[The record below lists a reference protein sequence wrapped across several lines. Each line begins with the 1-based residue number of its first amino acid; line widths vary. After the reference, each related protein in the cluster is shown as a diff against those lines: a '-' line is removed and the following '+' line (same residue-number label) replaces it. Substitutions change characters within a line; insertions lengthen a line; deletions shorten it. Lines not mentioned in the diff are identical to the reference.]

1 MFIFEILIYI
11 FFAWMMYSYA
21 KRSYAYTNIT
31 GKIEQSDENLWF
43 FWIFFAFIC
52 GIRWNVGSDSVDYMI
67 SFAEGKINEEKG
79 EFVWQTLVLL
89 IKKLQL
95 HYTIGMGLVAFL
107 QLYFLTKLPSRYRYI
122 LVFMPIALF
131 GGCYFLDYCNGM
143 RQMLAASIFVYGT
156 QFIIKKKPIHY
167 LVLIFITSY
176 IHHSVVMM
184 YPMILLAYI
193 RPDKIS
199 FSDKRLIC
207 IIIFIICFIAG
218 QTPQFTGF
226 LSYFNFL
233 VENMDDSYSY
243 VDNVIERTIV
253 EGDNDARSF
262 GLMQLSYFL
271 TSLATIWYGK
281 NLKFQYKTKIPY
293 FDLWW
298 LFSFV
303 YGCGYFLV
311 CNVNFMFIRPFQYFE
326 PFQLIIVSLLLYYFH
341 SMRRKKLFWILTVV
355 IWTGLIWNIIKSVGV
370 FGESVTYK
378 MFFFHDLYERIHLW

>member
-1 MFIFEILIYI
+1 MFVFDILVYV
-11 FFAWMMYSYA
+11 FFAWLMYAYA
-21 KRSYAYTNIT
+21 KNSYVFAKRM
-31 GKIEQSDENLWF
+31 GRFEQPDKNLWI
-43 FWIFFAFIC
+43 FWLFFAFIC
-52 GIRWNVGSDSVDYMI
+52 GIRWNVGVDSVGYMQN
-67 SFAEGKINEEKG
+67 FAEGRINDEKG
-79 EFVWQTLVLL
+79 EYIWQEIVLL
-89 IKKLQL
+89 ISKLQL
-95 HYTIGMGLVAFL
+95 HYTVGMGLVAFL

-207 IIIFIICFIAG
+207 TIIFIICFIAG

-262 GLMQLSYFL
+262 GPMQLSYFL

-281 NLKFQYKTKIPY
+281 DLKTIYKDKIPY

-303 YGCGYFLV
+303 FGCGYFLV

-326 PFQLIIVSLLLYYFH
+326 PFQLIIVSLLLFYFY
-341 SMRRKKLFWILTVV
+341 SMQKKKLFWILTII
-355 IWTGLIWNIIKSVGV
+355 IWAGLSWNIMKSVGV

-378 MFFFHDLYERIHLW
+378 MFFFHDLYERIHV